1 MTSWYKMLKLVTAK
15 RCNTHFVIAERK
27 KNVKTHKKKP
37 EPNVYAL
44 NMTIQTEVSS
54 ICAKTNCSRSNT
66 ETNLASGAHT
76 ENFQKKNFFANQN
89 CVFFKTKILTNQKS
103 PKYLLFH
110 GKMAS
115 PGPTAQQHPQT
126 QTILATGRKM
136 SCEKVV

>member
-37 EPNVYAL
+37 KPNVYAL

-76 ENFQKKNFFANQN
+76 ENFQKKIFLPTRTVNFLKQKIQPIRRHQN
-89 CVFFKTKILTNQKS
+89 IGCFTQNGVAETHRTAKPTDTNNFTHR
-103 PKYLLFH
+103 P
-110 GKMAS
+110 
-115 PGPTAQQHPQT
+115 
-126 QTILATGRKM
+126 
-136 SCEKVV
+136 EN

>member
-37 EPNVYAL
+37 KPNVYAL

-76 ENFQKKNFFANQN
+76 ENFQKKIFFANQN
-89 CVFFKTKILTNQKS
+89 F
-103 PKYLLFH
+103 
-110 GKMAS
+110 
-115 PGPTAQQHPQT
+115 
-126 QTILATGRKM
+126 
-136 SCEKVV
+136 